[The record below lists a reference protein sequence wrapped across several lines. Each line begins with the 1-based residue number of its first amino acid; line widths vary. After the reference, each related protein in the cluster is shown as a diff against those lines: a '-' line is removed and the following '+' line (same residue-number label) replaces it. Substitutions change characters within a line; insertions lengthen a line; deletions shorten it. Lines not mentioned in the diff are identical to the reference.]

1 MRPPCLTDKD
11 DFICVGNTRTEGL
24 TETPVE
30 FWKPPGSVH
39 HEALPSCLPSGGGA
53 LLKAL
58 GLESRIP
65 CSRPVSG
72 CATVPSYSFTEFS
85 TYGKRARV
93 CGIARLRAGRLARCP
108 RRARCLGGC
117 TAFPVWLQHKIPV
130 MRCFLE
136 KVPPTRNARDV
147 GSSLTI
153 RVLGVAGGG
162 GSTTSSFDAP
172 LAELSCPR
180 RLPSL
185 GDSVAQAIEVRS
197 GAIRA

>member
-1 MRPPCLTDKD
+1 M
-11 DFICVGNTRTEGL
+11 
-24 TETPVE
+24 
-30 FWKPPGSVH
+30 W
-39 HEALPSCLPSGGGA
+39 
-53 LLKAL
+53 
-58 GLESRIP
+58 
-65 CSRPVSG
+65 
-72 CATVPSYSFTEFS
+72 
-85 TYGKRARV
+85 
-93 CGIARLRAGRLARCP
+93 
-108 RRARCLGGC
+108 
-117 TAFPVWLQHKIPV
+117 
-130 MRCFLE
+130 CFLE

>member
-1 MRPPCLTDKD
+1 M
-11 DFICVGNTRTEGL
+11 
-24 TETPVE
+24 
-30 FWKPPGSVH
+30 
-39 HEALPSCLPSGGGA
+39 
-53 LLKAL
+53 
-58 GLESRIP
+58 
-65 CSRPVSG
+65 
-72 CATVPSYSFTEFS
+72 
-85 TYGKRARV
+85 
-93 CGIARLRAGRLARCP
+93 RLRIAPLAARWQRFAGAGGLRG
-108 RRARCLGGC
+108 ARCLGGC
-117 TAFPVWLQHKIPV
+117 LCGCTRHSRFGIQHKILV
-130 MRCFLE
+130 MWCFLE

-147 GSSLTI
+147 GSILTI